1 MPRALLDVLVLIIGV
16 VVAAF
21 VVRRLLGI
29 QRGRWFVTLVAVL
42 VGIVGS
48 GAIVHSI
55 YEDVTDIPTLAA
67 LGAWAL
73 TTTFAALILV
83 VVELLARQEG
93 RRQRRRGLPHPVR
106 GARELME
113 RGVRYVQVGQI
124 AVRQGLLR
132 RGGQGDELGGS
143 RLGRSLRV
151 TFEQAGGLFVKLG
164 QAMAQQPQLVG
175 RRVAE
180 ELASL
185 QESAA
190 PADPAAARAVIA
202 EELGP
207 PEEVFAEISPTPL
220 GAASIAQT
228 YLARLPGGEE
238 VVVKVQRPGVAQS
251 IDRDLDILERLA
263 DRLHRRTGW
272 AKALGLRQLVAG
284 FEERTRE
291 ELDFRIEGTNM
302 EAARRSLHDTD
313 PVCIPDLLEGFTT
326 SRVLVQGRAPGGSI
340 TSPGA
345 FNGWDPDG
353 REALADGLL
362 ALVLRQMLGGEQ
374 FHADPHPGNVFL
386 RPDGR
391 LELIDFGAVGRLDP
405 YERAGLIDVLQAL
418 QTDDPSLM
426 REGLLRIGTATGSVD
441 EEALDRELAR
451 ALSRGVRPDGTMNPG
466 LFEDL
471 LFVLRDF
478 GILLPRS
485 TLTLF
490 RTLVTLLGT
499 LEVISPGYPLVGA
512 AQRVGTD
519 LLGEQSAIPTTP
531 AEFLKSAAMSNASA
545 MRRLPQ
551 EVDAIA
557 RRLLHG
563 DLRTRVSLLSEAEDV
578 TVARGLVNRL
588 VMGVVGSA
596 LALSGAVMLAAD
608 SPTFNGVRLVNTLGG
623 ITLFFA
629 VLVLARLLVQILRDR
644 D

>member
-1 MPRALLDVLVLIIGV
+1 M
-16 VVAAF
+16 
-21 VVRRLLGI
+21 
-29 QRGRWFVTLVAVL
+29 
-42 VGIVGS
+42 
-48 GAIVHSI
+48 
-55 YEDVTDIPTLAA
+55 
-67 LGAWAL
+67 
-73 TTTFAALILV
+73 
-83 VVELLARQEG
+83 
-93 RRQRRRGLPHPVR
+93 
-106 GARELME
+106 
-113 RGVRYVQVGQI
+113 
-124 AVRQGLLR
+124 
-132 RGGQGDELGGS
+132 
-143 RLGRSLRV
+143 
-151 TFEQAGGLFVKLG
+151 
-164 QAMAQQPQLVG
+164 
-175 RRVAE
+175 
-180 ELASL
+180 
-185 QESAA
+185 
-190 PADPAAARAVIA
+190 
-202 EELGP
+202 
-207 PEEVFAEISPTPL
+207 
-220 GAASIAQT
+220 
-228 YLARLPGGEE
+228 
-238 VVVKVQRPGVAQS
+238 VVKVQRPGVAQS

-644 D
+644 TEPPVPARAGCRRSPVRRVRPERFLERGCCAGYVGGDLGHEVHVVRRRARTEPTSPGGAYPSVGTGTLAGRQYARPVGLASPRERLSDAGRSVTRRGRRGGAERPVDPAHAGRG

>member
-1 MPRALLDVLVLIIGV
+1 M
-16 VVAAF
+16 
-21 VVRRLLGI
+21 
-29 QRGRWFVTLVAVL
+29 
-42 VGIVGS
+42 
-48 GAIVHSI
+48 
-55 YEDVTDIPTLAA
+55 
-67 LGAWAL
+67 
-73 TTTFAALILV
+73 
-83 VVELLARQEG
+83 
-93 RRQRRRGLPHPVR
+93 
-106 GARELME
+106 
-113 RGVRYVQVGQI
+113 
-124 AVRQGLLR
+124 
-132 RGGQGDELGGS
+132 
-143 RLGRSLRV
+143 
-151 TFEQAGGLFVKLG
+151 KLG

-207 PEEVFAEISPTPL
+207 PEEVFAEISSTPL

-251 IDRDLDILERLA
+251 IDRDLDILQRLA

-374 FHADPHPGNVFL
+374 FHADPHPATSSCAPTGGSSSSTS
-386 RPDGR
+386 GR
-391 LELIDFGAVGRLDP
+391 LGGSIRTSAPASSTCCRRCNPTTPRSCARACSASAPRRAASTRRRLTGA
-405 YERAGLIDVLQAL
+405 RA
-418 QTDDPSLM
+418 
-426 REGLLRIGTATGSVD
+426 
-441 EEALDRELAR
+441 
-451 ALSRGVRPDGTMNPG
+451 ALSRGVRPDGTLNPG

-499 LEVISPGYPLVGA
+499 LEVISPG
-512 AQRVGTD
+512 T
-519 LLGEQSAIPTTP
+519 
-531 AEFLKSAAMSNASA
+531 ASWGP
-545 MRRLPQ
+545 R
-551 EVDAIA
+551 
-557 RRLLHG
+557 
-563 DLRTRVSLLSEAEDV
+563 S
-578 TVARGLVNRL
+578 
-588 VMGVVGSA
+588 GSA
-596 LALSGAVMLAAD
+596 PTCSGSSRR
-608 SPTFNGVRLVNTLGG
+608 SPRP
-623 ITLFFA
+623 
-629 VLVLARLLVQILRDR
+629 RPSS
-644 D
+644 